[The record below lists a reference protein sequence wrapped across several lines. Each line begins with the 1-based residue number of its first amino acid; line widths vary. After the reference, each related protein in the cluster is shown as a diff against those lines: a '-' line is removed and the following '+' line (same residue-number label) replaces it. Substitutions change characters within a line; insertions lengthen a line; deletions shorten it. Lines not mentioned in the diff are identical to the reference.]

1 MTMKTLFQ
9 GFRRAL
15 LMIAVA
21 AGPVSYAGTAH
32 AGRKCSDETLKG
44 TYRFRVSGEVLAGT
58 LTQPTSTVAVF
69 RDGVAL
75 TTFDGKGGLTQQ
87 DFILGNGVP
96 SSGPTDPET
105 GFQDRESGTYK
116 VNTNCTGTFTINL
129 PTPLGDTTGAVI
141 VTMFVLTNN
150 GRTIHTIVSSL
161 TPPDATE
168 PVPASI
174 HSDGERQ

>member
-1 MTMKTLFQ
+1 MKTPFQ
-9 GFRRAL
+9 GFWRAL
-15 LMIAVA
+15 LMIAIA
-21 AGPVSYAGTAH
+21 AGPVWCAGTAH

-44 TYRFRVSGEVLAGT
+44 TYGFRVSGEILAGT
-58 LTQPTSTVAVF
+58 LSRPTSTVAVF

-75 TTFDGKGGLTQQ
+75 TNFDGQGGLTQQ
-87 DFILGNGVP
+87 DFVLGNGVP
-96 SSGPTDPET
+96 NSGPTET
-105 GFQDRESGTYK
+105 GFQDMETGTYK
-116 VNTNCTGTFTINL
+116 VNANCTGTFTINFAA
-129 PTPLGDTTGAVI
+129 PPGDTTGAVI